1 MIKAPFNF
9 VPLNDEP
16 YLAGWADSISQDIPF
31 EDGIS
36 GTIELQI
43 ETKTPTFV
51 GDEVKKDSTEVC
63 EFCHICH
70 IVEKDGKKK
79 YFIPGTSIKGMIR
92 NVMEILSFGKMAQ
105 TQVQNQS
112 FSIRDLNDNRFYR
125 KKVTSDNVRCG
136 WLSYNGMQYQLEDC
150 GKPDRITAEELDE
163 IFNMKLLD
171 FITNGGNFKSDEN
184 RTAQKKYEMFK
195 KAGHKETELTGNFMK
210 NGSCGTIVF
219 TGQPGAR
226 RMNERQGK
234 HKEFVFSEKAEQKIV
249 IPEMLFKVFDT
260 IHQNSPDYVG
270 IKKKNKEGEQ
280 KTCYRNLLKAGKKI
294 PVFFIKDGN
303 GEIEAMGL
311 SYMFKYPAFN
321 SVYNGIPEALL
332 KLDGHDLC
340 ECIFGYTSKSKSLK
354 GRVHFSPAILTGEAM
369 FCEKTKLALSK
380 PHPSY
385 YPLYLGDG
393 QTWNSKSIKIA
404 GRKRYPVRETE
415 DIYGNEG
422 TDDMNRTI
430 RPIAQ
435 GSIFKGMIRFHNLRP
450 IELGL
455 LLDAIDFCQHSECFH
470 NIGQG
475 KPLGYGKVKLSVT
488 PEKENMK
495 RISDGEAYAS
505 QDARKE
511 FEKEMT
517 DKFKEWSDSPQL
529 KELFAMAKGIERGYG
544 SKFQYMNMSTQSD
557 QNEFKTGSRNYC
569 SGTEQLGAFTQI
581 LSGDVKGVPLRDNAS
596 VRESR
601 IDVELKLIE
610 EQEERERKLVKEAE
624 EQRAREEA
632 FARQQAEKER
642 KLAEQ
647 REAERLEQLKK
658 ESNDIAAQADK
669 DYKCKKYVEA
679 KKWYEK
685 AASYGFET
693 YQEKIKICED
703 EQRKIDE
710 TKNKDFSTFL
720 AGLNIS
726 SLNAFAT
733 NLKKRN
739 ELSPITADDIPLIIN
754 KIQASKDKLKSKDA
768 KKLLKRETWGE
779 MEKALGAEMTDTI
792 YNAIKS

>member
-9 VPLNDEP
+9 VPLNEKP
-16 YLAGWADSISQDIPF
+16 YLADWAELISQDIPF
-31 EDGIS
+31 ENGIS

-51 GDEVKKDSTEVC
+51 GDKVEEDKNKPC
-63 EFCHICH
+63 EFCHI
-70 IVEKDGKKK
+70 EKDGKKL

-92 NVMEILSFGKMAQ
+92 NVMEILSFGTMAQ
-105 TQVQNQS
+105 TQVQDQS
-112 FSIRDLNDNRFYR
+112 FSIRDLSCQIYRDKVKPDNI
-125 KKVTSDNVRCG
+125 RCG
-136 WLSYNGMQYQLEDC
+136 WLSYNGIQYQLEDC
-150 GKPDRITAEELDE
+150 GKPDRITAEKLDE
-163 IFNMKLLD
+163 IFNMKLLN
-171 FITNGGNFKSDEN
+171 FITNKENFKSDEN

-219 TGQPGAR
+219 TGQPNAR
-226 RMNERQGK
+226 NTNVRDKHKWGK
-234 HKEFVFSEKAEQKIV
+234 HKEFVFSEKTEQKIV
-249 IPEMLFKVFDT
+249 IPEILFKVFDT

-280 KTCYRNLLKAGKKI
+280 KTCYRNLLRAGKKI
-294 PVFFIKDGN
+294 PVFFIKNGK

-321 SVYNGIPEALL
+321 SVYNGIPKALL
-332 KLDGHDLC
+332 EPDGHDLC
-340 ECIFGYTSKSKSLK
+340 ECIFGYTSKNKSLK

-385 YPLYLGDG
+385 YPIYLGDG
-393 QTWNSKSIKIA
+393 QTWDSKESIRIA
-404 GRKRYPVRETE
+404 GRKRYPVRETK

-455 LLDAIDFCQHSECFH
+455 LLDAIDFCQHSKCFH

-488 PEKENMK
+488 SEKENMK
-495 RISDGEAYAS
+495 RISDGKVYAS

-529 KELFAMAKGIERGYG
+529 TELFAMAEGILKHRQKEFRYMQLSDFVKARKEHLQLFSIIKNEGIPSASGSLSAERIPSWVCYAPKYQWCRLENNQLILKGGRTNGQYIIKEYKLM
-544 SKFQYMNMSTQSD
+544 SKGRIKDPLN
-557 QNEFKTGSRNYC
+557 FKAK
-569 SGTEQLGAFTQI
+569 L
-581 LSGDVKGVPLRDNAS
+581 
-596 VRESR
+596 
-601 IDVELKLIE
+601 ELKDGIIYVNVL
-610 EQEERERKLVKEAE
+610 QE
-624 EQRAREEA
+624 
-632 FARQQAEKER
+632 
-642 KLAEQ
+642 
-647 REAERLEQLKK
+647 
-658 ESNDIAAQADK
+658 
-669 DYKCKKYVEA
+669 
-679 KKWYEK
+679 
-685 AASYGFET
+685 
-693 YQEKIKICED
+693 
-703 EQRKIDE
+703 
-710 TKNKDFSTFL
+710 FL
-720 AGLNIS
+720 
-726 SLNAFAT
+726 
-733 NLKKRN
+733 
-739 ELSPITADDIPLIIN
+739 LS
-754 KIQASKDKLKSKDA
+754 
-768 KKLLKRETWGE
+768 
-779 MEKALGAEMTDTI
+779 
-792 YNAIKS
+792 